1 MRLRQIWGRVGLVV
15 VEGFILTHHQD
26 LKLGRGRVRVKSQI
40 LLTKKDLVLVELVL
54 GLLVVSIIYCL

>member
-1 MRLRQIWGRVGLVV
+1 MVYNSILVRPGLVV

-54 GLLVVSIIYCL
+54 GLQVVSIISCL